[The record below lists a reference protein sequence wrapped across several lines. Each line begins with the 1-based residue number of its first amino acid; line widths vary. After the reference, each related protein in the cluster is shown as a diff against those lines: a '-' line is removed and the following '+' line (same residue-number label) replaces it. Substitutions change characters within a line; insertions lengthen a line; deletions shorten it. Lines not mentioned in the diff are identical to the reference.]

1 MNETDPSNDSYHH
14 GDLRRALL
22 DAALELI
29 REEGTGSLSL
39 RAVARR
45 AGVSH
50 AAPYHHF
57 DNRASLVAA
66 VAEEGFVALRRA
78 MLERMEGLRDPGRQL
93 QQAGIGYVLFALE
106 EEAHFRVMYSSEVAD
121 RREFP
126 SLQSAS
132 AGAYAVL
139 GDALDRCRE
148 EGLVPDDGSP
158 AKGHAAWSIVHGV
171 AMLILDGHLP
181 PGDDYAD
188 AEETAREVTSQ
199 LWRGLVDASAD
210 D

>member
-121 RREFP
+121 RSEFP

-148 EGLVPDDGSP
+148 KGLVPDDGSP

-188 AEETAREVTSQ
+188 AEEMAREVTSQ

>member
-1 MNETDPSNDSYHH
+1 MIETDSANDSYHH

-29 REEGTGSLSL
+29 REEGTASLSL

-78 MLERMEGLRDPGRQL
+78 MVERMEGVRDPGRQL
-93 QQAGIGYVLFALE
+93 QEAGIGYVLFALE

-121 RREFP
+121 RGEFP
-126 SLQSAS
+126 ALQSAS

-139 GDALDRCRE
+139 GDALARCRE
-148 EGLVPDDGSP
+148 EGLVPSDGSP
-158 AKGHAAWSIVHGV
+158 AQGHAAWSIVHGL
-171 AMLILDGHLP
+171 AMLILDGHVP

-188 AEETAREVTSQ
+188 VEEMAREVTSQ
-199 LWRGLVDASAD
+199 LWRGLVGASAD